1 MLNVV
6 VLALVLKVVKAD
18 RHDLLGFDVVVDIVS
33 SQALLSEAVLIREPL
48 DVSPIFLDRD
58 RLLHDGVFKQVLEL
72 LHSSMVI
79 VIKGDGRSAKVS
91 KHGLSLTR
99 DLI

>member
-1 MLNVV
+1 MLNVE
-6 VLALVLKVVKAD
+6 VLALFLGVFKAD

-48 DVSPIFLDRD
+48 EVSPIFLDRD
-58 RLLHDGVFKQVLEL
+58 RLLHDGVSKQVLESL
-72 LHSSMVI
+72 LSSI
-79 VIKGDGRSAKVS
+79 VIKADGRSASVS

>member
-1 MLNVV
+1 MLNVE

-58 RLLHDGVFKQVLEL
+58 RLLHDGVFKQVLESL
-72 LHSSMVI
+72 LSSI
-79 VIKGDGRSAKVS
+79 VIKGDGRSARVS
-91 KHGLSLTR
+91 KHGLSLTG